1 VCLRLAPLA
10 EVGLDYLRLGQPVP
24 TLSGGE
30 AQRLKLAGHLADS
43 AVRLQSPRRAA
54 AASPG
59 NDGPRRGSLF
69 LFDEPTTGL
78 HFDDV
83 AKLLRAFRRL
93 IDAGHSLLVIEH
105 NLDVIR
111 AADWIIDLGPEG
123 GEAGGRVIGAG
134 TPDEV
139 MQVAA
144 SHTGRAL
151 MEEDLASRVVQDSGS
166 MARYAETP
174 LYRPSAPTRIEIHG
188 AREHNLKNV
197 DVNLGLNQFTVITGV
212 SGSGKSTLA
221 FDILFAEGQRRYL
234 ESLNAYARQFVQ
246 PSSRPDVD
254 AIFGIPPT
262 VAIEQRTSR
271 GGHKST
277 VATLTEIYHFLRLL
291 YVKLGVQY
299 CPTCDARIEPQSVDA
314 IAARLLKDYR
324 GKSIT
329 LLSPLI
335 VARKG
340 LYTALAKWARGKGF
354 AHLRVDGN
362 SLPTAKWP
370 RLDRFIEHNIELP
383 IAEIKVSTSREA
395 ELREKLDVAL
405 QHGRGVVHVQRGC
418 GAGAGPESAAAI
430 FSTKRACPNCGTG
443 FPELDPRL
451 FSFNSK
457 HGWCKSCFGT
467 GLQLPQFDA
476 EQSGEESAWRE
487 DADAPSEI
495 CAQCAGQRLNPI
507 ALVCCFA
514 ARRSPH

>member
-1 VCLRLAPLA
+1 MRSRRIAHRARAPRRRQA
-10 EVGLDYLRLGQPVP
+10 AA
-24 TLSGGE
+24 GGF
-30 AQRLKLAGHLADS
+30 
-43 AVRLQSPRRAA
+43 AVREPRAHSAGGVADGDAGDLRRA
-54 AASPG
+54 SP
-59 NDGPRRGSLF
+59 
-69 LFDEPTTGL
+69 PTS
-78 HFDDV
+78 
-83 AKLLRAFRRL
+83 
-93 IDAGHSLLVIEH
+93 ID
-105 NLDVIR
+105 
-111 AADWIIDLGPEG
+111 
-123 GEAGGRVIGAG
+123 
-134 TPDEV
+134 
-139 MQVAA
+139 
-144 SHTGRAL
+144 
-151 MEEDLASRVVQDSGS
+151 
-166 MARYAETP
+166 
-174 LYRPSAPTRIEIHG
+174 IHG

-197 DVNLGLNQFTVITGV
+197 DVKLKLNQFTVITGV

-246 PSSRPDVD
+246 PASRPDVD

-299 CPTCDARIEPQSVDA
+299 CPVCEARIEPQSTDA

-329 LLSPLI
+329 LLAPLI

-354 AHLRVDGN
+354 SHLRVDGN
-362 SLPTAKWP
+362 PLPTVKWP

-383 IAEIKVSTSREA
+383 VATLKVSAAQES
-395 ELREKLDVAL
+395 ELRAALDLAL
-405 QHGRGVVHVQRGC
+405 EYGRGVVHVESARCRQVPGRC
-418 GAGAGPESAAAI
+418 GASPRV

-467 GLQLPQFDA
+467 GLQIENFDA
-476 EQSGEESAWRE
+476 EQSGEESVWR
-487 DADAPSEI
+487 DAGA
-495 CAQCAGQRLNPI
+495 AGKPARRTATRPMTGGRTSAPI
-507 ALVCCFA
+507 APGSGSTLSLCTCCSATSQSLHSRICPCGIFPRTCKSSNSSA
-514 ARRSPH
+514 ASAKLRAICSPSLPRAPPFSAMSAWAICN